1 MNDYEKRLDT
11 DHTHEPICPH
21 CGHEVADAWELPD
34 ETESVKCEECEKE
47 FSVFRFTEVTYCT
60 FKPDLFHNN

>member
-34 ETESVKCEECEKE
+34 ETESVKCEECINIA
-47 FSVFRFTEVTYCT
+47 S
-60 FKPDLFHNN
+60 NNGVYARCGSDH